1 MSVIKKASVEAAT
14 SEQDAQELD
23 QKQNIISEELLKE
36 FISIR
41 SQFLPLY
48 SVTGLISVESSDGI
62 HLREDE
68 FLSTFSN
75 HESESFDCSGY
86 PYTERLFVDF
96 DGVRFF
102 CIK

>member
-1 MSVIKKASVEAAT
+1 MTTNEKAPDVA
-14 SEQDAQELD
+14 DHGAQENI
-23 QKQNIISEELLKE
+23 QEQNTIPEELLKE

-41 SQFLPLY
+41 KRFLPLY
-48 SVTGLISVESSDGI
+48 NKTGLISIENAGGI

-68 FLSTFSN
+68 FLSAFPN

-86 PYTERLFVDF
+86 PYTERLFADF

-102 CIK
+102 CIR